1 MPVATSRMGCEMPV
15 ENPGDLIDTLDWA
28 RRELYTLAFR
38 LGEADQLEILGVN
51 ARLMYVSDYLAH
63 HDRHEEHHADPQ
75 P

>member
-1 MPVATSRMGCEMPV
+1 MGCEMPV
-15 ENPGDLIDTLDWA
+15 ENPDDLIDTLEWA

-38 LGEADQLEILGVN
+38 LGEADRLEILRVN

-63 HDRHEEHHADPQ
+63 HDRRAEHHADPQ